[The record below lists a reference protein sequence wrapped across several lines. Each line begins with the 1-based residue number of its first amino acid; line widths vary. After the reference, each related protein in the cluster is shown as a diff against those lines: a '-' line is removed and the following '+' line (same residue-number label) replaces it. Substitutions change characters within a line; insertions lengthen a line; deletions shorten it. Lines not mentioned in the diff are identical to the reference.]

1 MTDPNDFISN
11 CHLWIPIQDN
21 TGYKYWRCGTCGFK
35 QRAYTES
42 APDVDQSVTVA
53 AAKVYGSDTEEVL
66 RLSCLE
72 YLAYKV
78 HISEK

>member
-1 MTDPNDFISN
+1 MTDSHDFSSN
-11 CHLWIPIQDN
+11 YHFWVPIQDN

-42 APDVDQSVTVA
+42 APDVYQSVPVA
-53 AAKVYGSDTEEVL
+53 AAKVDGFDTEEVL
-66 RLSCLE
+66 RLSCFE